1 VNIKIRPGS
10 RASIAAALQ
19 KLDDYEAMRE
29 REMTTFLDR
38 LRQVGQAEATK
49 RFAEAQ
55 YDGTNDVVVTAERTE
70 RGWRIIAQGEAVA
83 FIEFGSGVFQPPY
96 PSDALVQH
104 ERGVY
109 GRGQGANEN
118 GWIYE
123 GEGGIGA
130 IPVRDRNGVEKDGVW
145 RTWGNPPAMAMYYA
159 VRAMRDAAPRIAK
172 EVFGS

>member
-1 VNIKIRPGS
+1 MKIKIRPGS

-123 GEGGIGA
+123 GDMGTGG
-130 IPVRDRNGVEKDGVW
+130 VQMYNRNGEPKPGVY
-145 RTWGNPPAMAMYYA
+145 RTKGNPPAMAMYYA